1 MHAPGTWRP
10 TWRKCRIQDVDIN
23 ADIDSRAGYPLFDF
37 VNDAMNANAINVPGC
52 DNLKAISFII
62 LDIAISQDGCS
73 DTHVDGRVVDQ
84 ALFMS
89 NMEKCAV
96 IYSTITTDDGMR

>member
-1 MHAPGTWRP
+1 MHAFGTWRH

-23 ADIDSRAGYPLFDF
+23 ADIDSCAGYPLFNS

-52 DNLKAISFII
+52 DNLKATSLII
-62 LDIAISQDGCS
+62 LDIAISQDRSS
-73 DTHVDGRVVDQ
+73 DAHVDGRVVDQ

-89 NMEKCAV
+89 NVEKCAM
-96 IYSTITTDDGMR
+96 IYSAVTTDDGMR